1 LWRTPVA
8 CRIDTHVDAR
18 QTMVSRRFSTRHA
31 RVRAPRGV
39 LKYLPNLFSAARLIL
54 APYIFWLMWHR
65 EYGVVLIW
73 FLLSGITDGLDGW
86 IARRWNAQSRLGAML
101 DPIGDKL
108 LLSGSFLILALDGA
122 MAKWIAALVLG
133 RDVVI
138 LLFAAGVLLFSK
150 KKADFP
156 PSWWGKS
163 STVAQIC
170 YIVAL
175 IGHLGGFL
183 PVILPEIGKWC
194 VLAFLAISSVDYAR
208 QAKRIL
214 S

>member
-1 LWRTPVA
+1 
-8 CRIDTHVDAR
+8 
-18 QTMVSRRFSTRHA
+18 M
-31 RVRAPRGV
+31 
-39 LKYLPNLFSAARLIL
+39 KYLPNLFSGARLIL

-65 EYGVVLIW
+65 EYGAVLGW
-73 FLLSGITDGLDGW
+73 FLFCGITDGIDGW
-86 IARRWNAQSRLGAML
+86 IARAWNVQSKLGAML

-108 LLSGSFLILALDGA
+108 LLSGSFLVLAIDGA
-122 MAKWIAALVLG
+122 MEKWLAVLVLG
-133 RDVVI
+133 RDVLI
-138 LLFAAGVLLFSK
+138 LLVAAGLLLAK

-183 PVILPEIGKWC
+183 PVILPEIGVWC
-194 VLAFLAISSVDYAR
+194 VLAFLAISSVDYAWR
-208 QAKRIL
+208 VIR
-214 S
+214 

>member
-1 LWRTPVA
+1 
-8 CRIDTHVDAR
+8 
-18 QTMVSRRFSTRHA
+18 MVSRRVSTRHA
-31 RVRAPRGV
+31 GVRAPQNRQGL
-39 LKYLPNLFSAARLIL
+39 LKYFPNLLSAARLLL

-65 EYGVVLIW
+65 EYGAVLVW
-73 FLLSGITDGLDGW
+73 FLLSGITDGVDGW

-108 LLSGSFLILALDGA
+108 LLSGSFLVLAIDGA
-122 MAKWIAALVLG
+122 MEKWLAILV
-133 RDVVI
+133 
-138 LLFAAGVLLFSK
+138 FAAGVLLRSK
-150 KKADFP
+150 KKVEFP

-175 IGHLGGFL
+175 VGHLGGFL

-194 VLAFLAISSVDYAR
+194 VVAFLAISSVDYAR
-208 QAKRIL
+208 QGRKML

>member
-1 LWRTPVA
+1 LR
-8 CRIDTHVDAR
+8 
-18 QTMVSRRFSTRHA
+18 
-31 RVRAPRGV
+31 
-39 LKYLPNLFSAARLIL
+39 YLPNLLSGARLIL
-54 APYIFWLMWHR
+54 APYIFLLMWRR
-65 EYGVVLIW
+65 EYPAVLGW
-73 FLLSGITDGLDGW
+73 FLFSGITDGVDGW

-108 LLSGSFLILALDGA
+108 LLSGSFLVLALDGA
-122 MAKWIAALVLG
+122 MERWLAVLVLG
-133 RDVVI
+133 RDLAI

-150 KKADFP
+150 KKAEFP

-194 VLAFLAISSVDYAR
+194 VLIFLAISSVDYAR
-208 QAKRIL
+208 KAIR
-214 S
+214 

>member
-1 LWRTPVA
+1 
-8 CRIDTHVDAR
+8 
-18 QTMVSRRFSTRHA
+18 M
-31 RVRAPRGV
+31 
-39 LKYLPNLFSAARLIL
+39 KYLPNLFSGARLIL

-65 EYGVVLIW
+65 EYGAVLAW
-73 FLLSGITDGLDGW
+73 FVFCGVTDGLDGW

-108 LLSGSFLILALDGA
+108 LLSGSFLVLALDGA
-122 MAKWIAALVLG
+122 MAKWLAALVLG
-133 RDVVI
+133 RDLVI

-150 KKADFP
+150 QKVDFP

-175 IGHLGGFL
+175 IGHLAGFL
-183 PVILPEIGKWC
+183 PLTLPGIGMVF
-194 VLAFLAISSVDYAR
+194 VLVFLAISSVDYAR
-208 QAKRIL
+208 QAKRIYTR

>member
-1 LWRTPVA
+1 
-8 CRIDTHVDAR
+8 
-18 QTMVSRRFSTRHA
+18 M
-31 RVRAPRGV
+31 
-39 LKYLPNLFSAARLIL
+39 KYVPNILSAARLVL
-54 APYIFWLMWHR
+54 APYIFWLMWRR
-65 EYGVVLIW
+65 EYGAVLIW
-73 FLLSGITDGLDGW
+73 FVLSGITDGVDGW

-108 LLSGSFLILALDGA
+108 LLSGSFLVLALDHA
-122 MAKWIAALVLG
+122 MPWWLAALVLG

-150 KKADFP
+150 KKAEFP

-175 IGHLGGFL
+175 VGHLGGFL

-208 QAKRIL
+208 QGTRIL
-214 S
+214 RSNSD

>member
-1 LWRTPVA
+1 MKFV
-8 CRIDTHVDAR
+8 
-18 QTMVSRRFSTRHA
+18 
-31 RVRAPRGV
+31 
-39 LKYLPNLFSAARLIL
+39 PNLFSAARLVL
-54 APYIFWLMWHR
+54 APYIFWLMWRR
-65 EYGVVLIW
+65 EYGAVLGW
-73 FLLSGITDGLDGW
+73 FLFCAITDGIDGW
-86 IARRWNAQSRLGAML
+86 IARAWNAQSRLGAML

-108 LLSGSFLILALDGA
+108 LLSGSFVVLAIDGA
-122 MAKWIAALVLG
+122 METWLAVLVLG

-138 LLFAAGVLLFSK
+138 LLFAAGLLLRSK
-150 KKADFP
+150 KKVEFP

-208 QAKRIL
+208 QARRML
-214 S
+214 LQ

>member
-1 LWRTPVA
+1 
-8 CRIDTHVDAR
+8 
-18 QTMVSRRFSTRHA
+18 
-31 RVRAPRGV
+31 
-39 LKYLPNLFSAARLIL
+39 LKYVPNLLSAARLIL

-65 EYGVVLIW
+65 EYGAVLVW
-73 FLLSGITDGLDGW
+73 FVLSGITDGVDGW
-86 IARRWNAQSRLGAML
+86 IARRWNAESRLGSML

-108 LLSGSFLILALDGA
+108 LLSGSFVVLAVDGA
-122 MAKWIAALVLG
+122 METWLAVLVIG
-133 RDVVI
+133 RDLAI

-150 KKADFP
+150 KKAEFP

-175 IGHLGGFL
+175 VGHLGGFL
-183 PVILPEIGKWC
+183 PAVLPVIGKWC

-208 QAKRIL
+208 AGTKLVVVNGASVPNREH
-214 S
+214 

>member
-86 IARRWNAQSRLGAML
+86 IARRWNVQSRLGAML

>member
-1 LWRTPVA
+1 VPRRDSSRRWP
-8 CRIDTHVDAR
+8 RIDTSVDAA
-18 QTMVSRRFSTRHA
+18 RRG
-31 RVRAPRGV
+31 RAPHHRQGI
-39 LKYLPNLFSAARLIL
+39 LKYLPNILSGARLIL
-54 APYIFWLMWHR
+54 APYIFWLMWRR
-65 EYGVVLIW
+65 EYGSVLIW
-73 FLLSGITDGLDGW
+73 FLLSGITDGVDGW

-108 LLSGSFLILALDGA
+108 LLSGSFLVLALDGA
-122 MAKWIAALVLG
+122 MEWWLAALVLG

-150 KKADFP
+150 KKAEFP

-175 IGHLGGFL
+175 VGHLGGFL

-208 QAKRIL
+208 QARRM
-214 S
+214 

>member
-1 LWRTPVA
+1 
-8 CRIDTHVDAR
+8 
-18 QTMVSRRFSTRHA
+18 M
-31 RVRAPRGV
+31 
-39 LKYLPNLFSAARLIL
+39 KYLPNLLSAARLVL

-65 EYGVVLIW
+65 EFGAVLVW
-73 FLLSGITDGLDGW
+73 FLLSGISDGVDGW

-108 LLSGSFLILALDGA
+108 LLSGSFLTLALAGA
-122 MAKWIAALVLG
+122 MQKWLAALVLG

-138 LLFAAGVLLFSK
+138 LLFAAAVLLWSK
-150 KKADFP
+150 KKVEFP

-175 IGHLGGFL
+175 VGNLGGFL
-183 PVILPEIGKWC
+183 PAILPKIGVVC

-208 QAKRIL
+208 QGKRIL